1 MECIHIVSSRSSYC
15 SMRKRSEKDRS
26 PPKYCKSDADAFND
40 AAKVTKSHIP
50 AANAPARIDVHDGQS
65 NVPANGSSAA
75 RLKRG
80 RPLGSKDS
88 VPRKRKLMDKMN
100 PNEINREPTIH
111 NSNAPKEGQVLLDK
125 ENVIGETS
133 APKVATVPESQE
145 ISINYTSTDEL
156 WSRNEMII
164 DDIFAF
170 SVAAEIIKDDDIEPC
185 SINECTQRQDW
196 PKWKDA
202 IQAELNSL
210 EKRSVFGH
218 IIPTPP
224 NVNPV
229 GYKWVFT
236 RKRNEKNEISRYKAR
251 LVAQGFSQRP
261 GIDYMETY
269 SPVMDTITFRYLI
282 SLAVSEKLEMRLMD
296 VITAYLYG
304 ELDTDIYM
312 KVPEGFRLPEAARNK
327 PRGMFS
333 VKLRRSLYG
342 LKQSGRMWYNRL
354 SKYLL
359 KEGYTNDPICPCV
372 FIKKSES
379 GFAIVA
385 VYVDDMNLIGT
396 SEELQRTVN
405 YLKREFEMK
414 DLGKTKYCLGLQIEH
429 NANGILVHQST
440 YTEKV
445 LKRFG
450 MDKAH
455 PLSTPMVVRSLD
467 IKKDPYRP
475 KGDDEI
481 ILGPE
486 VPYLSAI
493 GALLYLAQCTR
504 PDISF
509 SVNLLA
515 RYSSAPTWRHWTGIK
530 HVLRYLR
537 GTTDMGLFYSSE
549 STNAQSIIGY
559 ADAGYL
565 SDPHQG
571 RSQTGYVFTC
581 GGTAISWRSTKQ
593 TLVATSSNHSEI
605 LALHEASR
613 ECVWLRSV
621 IHHIRSTCALPS
633 TTDTPTILNEDNA
646 ACIAQITGGYI
657 KGDRTKHIS
666 PKFFYTHELQKSQE
680 IKVRQ
685 IRSSDNLADLF
696 TKSLPKYTF
705 QS

>member
-1 MECIHIVSSRSSYC
+1 
-15 SMRKRSEKDRS
+15 
-26 PPKYCKSDADAFND
+26 
-40 AAKVTKSHIP
+40 
-50 AANAPARIDVHDGQS
+50 
-65 NVPANGSSAA
+65 
-75 RLKRG
+75 
-80 RPLGSKDS
+80 
-88 VPRKRKLMDKMN
+88 
-100 PNEINREPTIH
+100 
-111 NSNAPKEGQVLLDK
+111 
-125 ENVIGETS
+125 
-133 APKVATVPESQE
+133 
-145 ISINYTSTDEL
+145 
-156 WSRNEMII
+156 
-164 DDIFAF
+164 
-170 SVAAEIIKDDDIEPC
+170 
-185 SINECTQRQDW
+185 
-196 PKWKDA
+196 
-202 IQAELNSL
+202 
-210 EKRSVFGH
+210 
-218 IIPTPP
+218 
-224 NVNPV
+224 
-229 GYKWVFT
+229 
-236 RKRNEKNEISRYKAR
+236 
-251 LVAQGFSQRP
+251 
-261 GIDYMETY
+261 
-269 SPVMDTITFRYLI
+269 
-282 SLAVSEKLEMRLMD
+282 MRLMD

-327 PRGMFS
+327 PRDMFS

-359 KEGYTNDPICPCV
+359 KEGYTNYPICPCV

-396 SEELQRTVN
+396 SEELQKTVD

-429 NANGILVHQST
+429 SANGILVHQST

-467 IKKDPYRP
+467 TKKDPYRP
-475 KGDDEI
+475 KGNDEMV
-481 ILGPE
+481 LGPE

-515 RYSSAPTWRHWTGIK
+515 RYSSAPTRRHWTGIN

-633 TTDTPTILNEDNA
+633 TTDTPTILMKTM
-646 ACIAQITGGYI
+646 QLVLL
-657 KGDRTKHIS
+657 R
-666 PKFFYTHELQKSQE
+666 SQE
-680 IKVRQ
+680 DISRVTGPSTYHQ
-685 IRSSDNLADLF
+685 SFSIHMSSKESRN
-696 TKSLPKYTF
+696 
-705 QS
+705 QSQTNPLK

>member
-1 MECIHIVSSRSSYC
+1 
-15 SMRKRSEKDRS
+15 
-26 PPKYCKSDADAFND
+26 
-40 AAKVTKSHIP
+40 
-50 AANAPARIDVHDGQS
+50 
-65 NVPANGSSAA
+65 
-75 RLKRG
+75 
-80 RPLGSKDS
+80 
-88 VPRKRKLMDKMN
+88 MD
-100 PNEINREPTIH
+100 
-111 NSNAPKEGQVLLDK
+111 
-125 ENVIGETS
+125 
-133 APKVATVPESQE
+133 
-145 ISINYTSTDEL
+145 
-156 WSRNEMII
+156 
-164 DDIFAF
+164 
-170 SVAAEIIKDDDIEPC
+170 
-185 SINECTQRQDW
+185 
-196 PKWKDA
+196 
-202 IQAELNSL
+202 
-210 EKRSVFGH
+210 
-218 IIPTPP
+218 
-224 NVNPV
+224 
-229 GYKWVFT
+229 
-236 RKRNEKNEISRYKAR
+236 
-251 LVAQGFSQRP
+251 
-261 GIDYMETY
+261 
-269 SPVMDTITFRYLI
+269 
-282 SLAVSEKLEMRLMD
+282 
-296 VITAYLYG
+296 
-304 ELDTDIYM
+304 
-312 KVPEGFRLPEAARNK
+312 
-327 PRGMFS
+327 
-333 VKLRRSLYG
+333 
-342 LKQSGRMWYNRL
+342 
-354 SKYLL
+354 
-359 KEGYTNDPICPCV
+359 
-372 FIKKSES
+372 KSES

-396 SEELQRTVN
+396 SEELQKTVD

-429 NANGILVHQST
+429 SANGILVHQST

-467 IKKDPYRP
+467 TKKDPYRP
-475 KGDDEI
+475 KGDDEMV
-481 ILGPE
+481 LGPE

-657 KGDRTKHIS
+657 KVTGPNTYHQSFSIHMSSRRVKKSKSDKSAQELMESTDSSSGSQAHPQLPHRFRFRPTDEELVIHYLKRKAASASLPVTIIAEVDLYKFDPWELPSKATFGEQEWSASPQDENSLPAYPNGSQGCSGCHAAPRQILMLGRLPLYCPSYPLHFGGSSHAVQQQPRGKVTAVWQNIKATLSSVNFISSTPTTPSDLQLARPVYLKIDNWLMIRTKSSLILIIQLHQDLKILDDDIDMRAGS
-666 PKFFYTHELQKSQE
+666 LSGTIHVNK
-680 IKVRQ
+680 
-685 IRSSDNLADLF
+685 RSDL
-696 TKSLPKYTF
+696 KILDP
-705 QS
+705 

>member
-1 MECIHIVSSRSSYC
+1 MTGALEVRRIHHRAIPSFRTTKGDSAEFSAEGKKVICARHSPGVGHAHDLARNPKLKLGRVLSKRLQLIARTLLMKTKLPVSAWGYAILHAASLVRLRPVANNQYSPIQLVLGNQPNISHLRIFGCAVYVPIAPPQRTKMGPQRRLGIYVGFDSPSIIRYLEPLTGKLIPEERHELSWNVSTLSHLDPHTAQCENEVRRIVHLQSIANQ
-15 SMRKRSEKDRS
+15 ML
-26 PPKYCKSDADAFND
+26 DAFND

-50 AANAPARIDVHDGQS
+50 AANAPARIDVHNGQS
-65 NVPANGSSAA
+65 NVPANGLSAA
-75 RLKRG
+75 CLKRG
-80 RPLGSKDS
+80 RPLGSNDS

-111 NSNAPKEGQVLLDK
+111 NSNAPKEGQVLPEK
-125 ENVIGETS
+125 ENVISETS
-133 APKVATVPESQE
+133 APGVATVPESQE
-145 ISINYTSTDEL
+145 ISINYMSTDEL

-218 IIPTPP
+218 IVPTPP
-224 NVNPV
+224 NVNSV
-229 GYKWVFT
+229 GYKW
-236 RKRNEKNEISRYKAR
+236 
-251 LVAQGFSQRP
+251 
-261 GIDYMETY
+261 
-269 SPVMDTITFRYLI
+269 
-282 SLAVSEKLEMRLMD
+282 
-296 VITAYLYG
+296 
-304 ELDTDIYM
+304 
-312 KVPEGFRLPEAARNK
+312 
-327 PRGMFS
+327 
-333 VKLRRSLYG
+333 
-342 LKQSGRMWYNRL
+342 
-354 SKYLL
+354 
-359 KEGYTNDPICPCV
+359 
-372 FIKKSES
+372 KSES

-396 SEELQRTVN
+396 SEELQKTAD

-429 NANGILVHQST
+429 SAKGILVHQST

-455 PLSTPMVVRSLD
+455 PLSTPMVVWSLD
-467 IKKDPYRP
+467 TKKDPYRP
-475 KGDDEI
+475 KGDDEMV
-481 ILGPE
+481 LGPE

-509 SVNLLA
+509 SINLLE
-515 RYSSAPTWRHWTGIK
+515 RYSSAPTRRHWTGIK

-537 GTTDMGLFYSSE
+537 GTTNM
-549 STNAQSIIGY
+549 
-559 ADAGYL
+559 GYL

-633 TTDTPTILNEDNA
+633 ATDTPTILNEDNA

-680 IKVRQ
+680 IKVSQ
-685 IRSSDNLADLF
+685 
-696 TKSLPKYTF
+696 
-705 QS
+705 